1 MKTRRLFY
9 EDVYIRE
16 FEAIVL
22 SCEKREEKYYTV
34 LNQTAFYPEGGGQ
47 PADRGNIEGIPVLDV
62 QYVEGEICHITES
75 PLEEGAQVV
84 GRIDWD
90 RRFDL
95 MQQHS
100 GEHIVS
106 GMIHEK
112 YGYENV
118 GFHMGEDVI
127 TIDLSGMLT
136 WEQVLEIE
144 KRVNDYIW
152 MNQQVNIFYPDERQR
167 KFIPYRSKKEL
178 TGEIRLVEFPG
189 ADLCACCGLHVVHAS
204 QIGLVK
210 ILSCKKFREGVRM
223 EMLSGK
229 RAFDYLAGSAV
240 QNSQVAVHLSVKESE
255 TTTAVERLL
264 QEVYELKGKL
274 AQEKQKNFDQKASSC
289 TGKGNVFLI
298 EEDMESAEVRKCT
311 DAILNTCGGVA
322 AFFAGNDKD
331 GYKYA
336 VGQRDGN
343 IRALV
348 KKLNEE
354 LNGRGGGKPF
364 FAQGSVKTTKKE
376 IEGFFKRL
384 PENSDENEEF
394 INV

>member
-1 MKTRRLFY
+1 MRTRRLFY
-9 EDVYIRE
+9 EDVYIKE

-22 SCEKREEKYYTV
+22 SCEEREGRFYTI
-34 LNQTAFYPEGGGQ
+34 LNETAFYPEGGGQ
-47 PADRGNIEGIPVLDV
+47 PADKGTIENEKVIDV
-62 QYVEGEICHITES
+62 QYIDGELYHITEK
-75 PLEEGAQVV
+75 PFEEGSQVV

-90 RRFDL
+90 WRFDL

-118 GFHMGEDVI
+118 GFHMGEEVI

-136 WEQVLEIE
+136 WEQVIEIE
-144 KRVNDYIW
+144 RKVNAYIW
-152 MNQQVNIFYPDERQR
+152 MNQKVNIFYPDERQR

-189 ADLCACCGLHVVHAS
+189 ADLCACCGLHVTHAS

-229 RAFDYLAGSAV
+229 RALEYLSESAT
-240 QNSQVAVHLSVKESE
+240 QNSQVAVSLSVKEKE
-255 TTTAVERLL
+255 TEEAVERLL
-264 QEVYELKGKL
+264 KEVYDLKGQL
-274 AQEKQKNFDQKASSC
+274 AQEKQKNFAAKAAAC
-289 TGKGNVFLI
+289 TDKGNVFLI
-298 EEDMESAEVRKCT
+298 ENEMEAAEVRKCT
-311 DAILNTCGGVA
+311 DAILDTCGGIA
-322 AFFAGNDKD
+322 AFFAGDDEN

-336 VGQRDGN
+336 VGQRNGDV
-343 IRALV
+343 RELV
-348 KKLNEE
+348 KQLNSK

-364 FAQGSVKTTKKE
+364 FAQGSVKATKKE
-376 IEGFFKRL
+376 IKKFFEGVT
-384 PENSDENEEF
+384 ENKERDF
-394 INV
+394 IYIG

>member
-9 EDVYIRE
+9 EDVYIKE

-22 SCEKREEKYYTV
+22 SCKEREGRYYTI
-34 LNQTAFYPEGGGQ
+34 LNETAFYPEGGGQ
-47 PADRGNIEGIPVLDV
+47 PADKGTIENEKVLDV
-62 QYVEGEICHITES
+62 QYIDGELYHITQK
-75 PLEEGAQVV
+75 PLEEGSQVV

-90 RRFDL
+90 WRFDL

-118 GFHMGEDVI
+118 GFHMGEEVI

-136 WEQVLEIE
+136 WQQAMEIE
-144 KRVNDYIW
+144 RKVNTYIW
-152 MNQQVNIFYPDERQR
+152 MNQKVNIFYPDERQK

-189 ADLCACCGLHVVHAS
+189 ADLCACCGLHVTHAS

-229 RAFDYLAGSAV
+229 RALEYLSKSSL
-240 QNSQVAVHLSVKESE
+240 QNSKVAVSLSVKESE
-255 TTTAVERLL
+255 TEGAVERLL
-264 QEVYELKGKL
+264 REIYELKGQL
-274 AQEKQKNFDQKASSC
+274 AQEKQKNFTVKAAAC
-289 TGKGNVFLI
+289 TNKGNVFLI
-298 EEDMESAEVRKCT
+298 ESEMEATEVRKCT
-311 DAILNTCGGVA
+311 DAILNTCGGIA
-322 AFFAGNDKD
+322 ALFAGDDKN

-343 IRALV
+343 VREFV
-348 KKLNEE
+348 KQLNSQ

-376 IEGFFKRL
+376 IEGFFETVAEDKARKFL
-384 PENSDENEEF
+384 Y
-394 INV
+394 VK

>member
-9 EDVYIRE
+9 EDVYIKE

-22 SCEKREEKYYTV
+22 SCEERDGLYYTI
-34 LNQTAFYPEGGGQ
+34 LNETAFYPEGGGQ
-47 PADRGNIEGIPVLDV
+47 PADKGMIEEEKVLDV
-62 QYVEGEICHITES
+62 QYVDGELYHITEK
-75 PLEEGAQVV
+75 PFKEGMQVV

-90 RRFDL
+90 WRFDQ

-118 GFHMGEDVI
+118 GFHMGEEVI
-127 TIDLSGMLT
+127 TIDLSGMLN
-136 WEQVLEIE
+136 WQQVMEIE
-144 KRVNDYIW
+144 RKVNDYIW
-152 MNQQVNIFYPDERQR
+152 MNQKVNIFYPDERQR

-189 ADLCACCGLHVVHAS
+189 ADLCACCGLHVTHAS

-210 ILSCKKFREGVRM
+210 IISCKKFRDGVRM

-229 RAFDYLAGSAV
+229 RAFDYLAENTT
-240 QNSQVAVHLSVKESE
+240 QNSKVAVSLSVKESE
-255 TTTAVERLL
+255 TKDAVERLL
-264 QEVYELKGKL
+264 HEVYDLKGQL
-274 AQEKQKNFDQKASSC
+274 AQEKQKNFAVKAAGC
-289 TGKGNVFLI
+289 ADKGNVFLI
-298 EEDMESAEVRKCT
+298 ESGMEAVEVRKCT
-311 DAILNTCGGVA
+311 DAILDTCGGIA
-322 AFFAGNDKD
+322 AFFAGDDEN

-336 VGQRDGN
+336 VGQRKGDV
-343 IRALV
+343 REFV
-348 KKLNEE
+348 KQLNRQ

-364 FAQGSVKTTKKE
+364 FAQGSVKATKEE
-376 IEGFFKRL
+376 IEKFFKSATECL
-384 PENSDENEEF
+384 DDIGGF
-394 INV
+394 VQV

>member
-1 MKTRRLFY
+1 MRTRRLFY
-9 EDVYIRE
+9 EDVYIKE

-22 SCEKREEKYYTV
+22 SCEEREGRFYTI
-34 LNQTAFYPEGGGQ
+34 LNETAFYPEGGGQ
-47 PADRGNIEGIPVLDV
+47 PADKGTIENEKVIDV
-62 QYVEGEICHITES
+62 QYIDGELYHITEK
-75 PLEEGAQVV
+75 PFEEGSQVV

-90 RRFDL
+90 WRFDL

-118 GFHMGEDVI
+118 GFHMGEEVI

-136 WEQVLEIE
+136 WEQVIEIE
-144 KRVNDYIW
+144 RKVNAYIW
-152 MNQQVNIFYPDERQR
+152 MNQKVNIFYPDERQR

-189 ADLCACCGLHVVHAS
+189 ADLCACCGLHVTHAS

-229 RAFDYLAGSAV
+229 RALEYLSESAA
-240 QNSQVAVHLSVKESE
+240 QNSQVAVSLSVKESE
-255 TTTAVERLL
+255 TEEAVERLL
-264 QEVYELKGKL
+264 KEVYDLKGQL
-274 AQEKQKNFDQKASSC
+274 AQEKQKNFAAKAAAC
-289 TGKGNVFLI
+289 TDKGNVFLI
-298 EEDMESAEVRKCT
+298 ENEMEAAEVRKCT
-311 DAILNTCGGVA
+311 DAILDTCGGIA
-322 AFFAGNDKD
+322 ALFAGDDEN

-336 VGQRDGN
+336 VGQRDGDV
-343 IRALV
+343 RELV
-348 KKLNEE
+348 KQLNNK

-376 IEGFFKRL
+376 IKKFFEGVT
-384 PENSDENEEF
+384 ENKERDF
-394 INV
+394 IYIG